1 MFNNLP
7 TDIAVFS
14 TMRENDYI
22 YVDKTKQIY
31 ELIQPG
37 KKYFLSRPR
46 RFGKS
51 LLLDT
56 LKELFEGNKKLFKGL
71 YIEDKWDWSKTY
83 PVLHLDMSGQDVKS
97 PKIFKN
103 SLNDLINKIAKD
115 NSISLITKEMK
126 LKFSELIE
134 ELSKKYGK
142 KIVVL
147 IDEYDFPI
155 IDNMDNIKIAEE
167 NKTILSEFYQVLKKS
182 ERYIH
187 FLFLTGVSK
196 FSKTTIFSKLNNL
209 TDLTIDPRYAT
220 ICGYTQKELNSYFN
234 EYILK
239 LADKKGDNYDKTL
252 ERIKNCYDGYS
263 WDGENFLYNPNS
275 ILKTLDQKRYSNF
288 WFESGTPTFLLDLIK
303 RDNIDISN
311 FLSLNAS
318 FDGEFPTFQL
328 DNLDLKTILLQTGY
342 LTIKKHISEKYDK
355 YILDIPNNEVKKS
368 LFSYL
373 IGMYTSNMPGEIGP
387 LAIDFLNA
395 LIQKD
400 NDKTSQIL
408 DILLG
413 KIPYQVQMKNWK
425 YYHSI
430 FPTWFYM
437 MGLETIAEE
446 SNSQGQIDAVLKYKT
461 LHIIVEIKY
470 SETKSIKTMLNE
482 ANKQIYQ
489 KRYYQTYQ
497 DKNPIILAIAIQD
510 TENAKEIK
518 CQIHTL
524 KELKEKYNNN

>member
-14 TMRENDYI
+14 TIRENDYI

-51 LLLDT
+51 LLVDT
-56 LKELFEGNKKLFKGL
+56 LKELFEGNKKLFKSL

-83 PVLHLDMSGQDVKS
+83 PVLHLDMSGRDVKTNE
-97 PKIFKN
+97 KFEN
-103 SLNDLINKIAKD
+103 SLDNLINKIAEN
-115 NSISLITKEMK
+115 NSIELISTELKE
-126 LKFSELIE
+126 KFGELIE
-134 ELSKKYGK
+134 KIEKKHEQK
-142 KIVVL
+142 LVVL
-147 IDEYDFPI
+147 VDEYDFPI
-155 IDNMDNIKIAEE
+155 IENITKIDIAEE
-167 NKTILSEFYQVLKKS
+167 IRETLSGFYQVLKTN
-182 ERYIH
+182 ERYIE

-220 ICGYTQKELNSYFN
+220 ICGYTQDELNSYFK
-234 EYILK
+234 EHIFELG
-239 LADKKGDNYDKTL
+239 DKKGDSYDETL
-252 ERIKNCYDGYS
+252 NQIKKCYDGYS
-263 WDGENFLYNPNS
+263 WDGENFLYNPDS
-275 ILKTLDQKRYSNF
+275 ILKTLDKKRYGNF

-303 RDNIDISN
+303 KDNIDISN
-311 FLSLNAS
+311 FLSLDLS

-328 DNLDLKTILLQTGY
+328 DNIDLQTVLLQTGY
-342 LTIKKHISEKYDK
+342 LTIKKHIETTYDE

-373 IGMYTSNMPGEIGP
+373 IGMYTQNSPNKIGP
-387 LAIDFLNA
+387 LAKKFLNS
-395 LIQKD
+395 LINKD
-400 NDKTSQIL
+400 DEKTSQIL

-413 KIPYQVQMKNWK
+413 KIPYQIQMKSWQ

-437 MGLETIAEE
+437 MGLETITEE
-446 SNSQGQIDAVLKYKT
+446 SNSQGQIDAVLKYKN
-461 LHIIVEIKY
+461 LYIIVEIKY
-470 SETKSIKTMLNE
+470 SETKTIKTMLNE
-482 ANKQIYQ
+482 SNKQIYQ

-510 TENAKEIK
+510 TPKAKEIK
-518 CQIHTL
+518 CQIHTI
-524 KELKEKYNNN
+524 KELKEKYKQ